1 MRIPLSPTTLL
12 SAEKYYRFP
21 DIYLVWY
28 PDSLLPH
35 RLNPSWGR
43 PLAHAASCANS
54 FLQRIIHHIKGEA
67 GLLRLHVLAIT
78 KHIADVRS
86 LPPSLTPTSRKPL
99 TTSLSPWSYNRER
112 PPTGRSYGSG
122 SDYVLLRKDYLA
134 CVIACCSFSYPM
146 VWVVVRFPFLPFSH
160 L

>member
-67 GLLRLHVLAIT
+67 GLLRLHALAIT

-86 LPPSLTPTSRKPL
+86 LPPGNHSQP
-99 TTSLSPWSYNRER
+99 LSPLD
-112 PPTGRSYGSG
+112 PTTQRDLQLGEAMDPG
-122 SDYVLLRKDYLA
+122 
-134 CVIACCSFSYPM
+134 VITFYYAETT
-146 VWVVVRFPFLPFSH
+146 
-160 L
+160 